1 MNLCIWLRI
10 NAHTEDR
17 NYPLF
22 KTRTVYTVTT
32 APKEVPRRL
41 RFRSGKRNQRLAQK
55 PVSDNRLSGLG
66 CRSLPLG
73 VAGHLRRHT
82 ESWGVESTPSM
93 DRFPNDREALDF
105 IASRIADE
113 AQRDS
118 VALSEV
124 ERKMLYFSETAW
136 TLPDILDINDE
147 FDRDY
152 DQGTYEKKISR
163 LIKKAVSRAR
173 NQQPEEFEAWTEAAQ
188 RLSKEDRYPLV
199 MVEQA
204 HLGPAFRPSRRPWDL
219 WKLWG
224 TGIAIVGLF
233 GGLVWFINKLFPETN
248 LPPLPRRGNTLGGDC

>member
-66 CRSLPLG
+66 CRSLPLD

-82 ESWGVESTPSM
+82 ESWGVESARSM

-136 TLPDILDINDE
+136 TLPDILDINVVE
-147 FDRDY
+147 TLGHRDCHRGPVWRPGLVHK
-152 DQGTYEKKISR
+152 QTLS
-163 LIKKAVSRAR
+163 R
-173 NQQPEEFEAWTEAAQ
+173 NQSA
-188 RLSKEDRYPLV
+188 
-199 MVEQA
+199 
-204 HLGPAFRPSRRPWDL
+204 PASATR
-219 WKLWG
+219 
-224 TGIAIVGLF
+224 
-233 GGLVWFINKLFPETN
+233 
-248 LPPLPRRGNTLGGDC
+248 